1 MKKLFTFLFLLTTL
15 LSSAQSW
22 VNTGTAGFSAGG
34 SNFTCIATDGTTPY
48 VFFLDQG
55 NGFKGSVMKFN
66 GTAWVY
72 VGTPGFTAN
81 QVPYSYITMDGS
93 TPYVAYRDA
102 GNGNKA
108 TVMKFNGTSWVSI
121 GPVGF
126 TAGQADDICLTIN
139 SGTPY
144 IAYRD
149 YSNAQKTTVMK
160 FDGTNWV
167 AVGAVGL
174 SAGAAYNNSLVFDGT
189 TPYVGYYDNT
199 LAGRATVK
207 KFDGTNWIAVGAAGF
222 SAGGAGWINMAFSGS
237 TLHIGYQDGANGNK
251 TTVKK
256 FDGTNWV
263 TVGIVG
269 FSTGASQYNK
279 LAFNGTT
286 PYVAYQDITNG
297 QKANVMK
304 FDGTNWVNVGT
315 AGFSAG
321 IAEYTGLAFIGNTP
335 YVVYRDAGNAQK
347 VTVMQFS
354 TVATGLNFDGVND
367 YINCGNSPVFN
378 LTSSLSVEAWI
389 KRSVSGTDDCIIG
402 KDVFAN
408 GTGYAFWVYQNNKLT
423 LRFSNREYIG
433 TASIPL
439 NTWTHVAATYN
450 ASTNTLRLYINGIL
464 DASFTGVA
472 VPVSNTSNLYIGTP
486 QDAVANP
493 SFAFSG
499 SLDEV
504 RVWDREL
511 VQSEIQSNMN
521 CEMNPAGQT
530 GLLALYQFNQ
540 GYVGEAN
547 AVVTTATDASG
558 NNNTGTL
565 TNFALTGATSNW
577 AIGNATGNCNL
588 AAGGINLDGVDDNI
602 SFTTTP
608 VSNSANFTF
617 ESWVYSTSDA
627 QYQTIYAE
635 GYSASLNQMFSLTKL
650 AGSNTGFEIVLRNA
664 GSVGLVVGVTNG
676 YIPINTWTHVAFERT
691 SATTAKLFI
700 NGVNTDNFGF
710 SDPGIILVDG
720 ANLGVRK
727 RNTTSLDGY
736 FLGTIDEVRIWNRT
750 LCQSEIQNNMSGAL
764 NTAVQT
770 GLIRYYKLNQGFLNS
785 NNAGITTARDHSGNN
800 FTGTLNNFGLTAAT
814 SNWAAGNVTGTST
827 VFAPASLAGTAG
839 GAQVCQSA
847 TIQSPGTNYLDGSC
861 NLIAAVNPS
870 GASPL
875 TGTVNTCVK
884 IDASV
889 QTYNTQPYVQ
899 RHYDIT
905 PATNPSTATGTVT
918 LYFTQA
924 EFDAYNAV
932 RGTKPALPTSAAD
945 ATGIAKLLVTQFHG
959 TGTSPGN
966 YSGAS
971 EVINP
976 VDANIIFN
984 SILSRWQVTFDV
996 SGFSGFYVHTN
1007 GINAAL
1013 PLTLASFSGKSNG
1026 IIKLLQWVT
1035 SNEVNLKEFV
1045 VERGNN
1051 ISNFKSIGTVDAKG
1065 FVNNTYD
1072 FTDTYNNEAVVYYRL
1087 RLVDNDGKF
1096 SYSNSI
1102 SLFNKGDGTVTVYPN
1117 PIKNKATLQI
1127 NNRSLMNTVAK
1138 ITDINGRTVQTFI
1151 IKNNVEVVDMNMLPA
1166 GVYMLQTANG
1176 GNKKLIKE

>member
-34 SNFTCIATDGTTPY
+34 SNNTCIATDGTTPY
-48 VFFLDQG
+48 VFFLDQA

-102 GNGNKA
+102 GNSNKA
-108 TVMKFNGTSWVSI
+108 TVMKFNGTSWVSV

-126 TAGQADDICLTIN
+126 SAGQADDICLTIN

-167 AVGAVGL
+167 AVGAAGL

-222 SAGGAGWINMAFSGS
+222 SAGGASWITMAFSGS
-237 TLHIGYQDGANGNK
+237 TLYIGYQDGANGNK

-263 TVGIVG
+263 TVGTVG

-279 LAFNGTT
+279 LVFNGIT

-335 YVVYRDAGNAQK
+335 YVVYRDAGNGQK

-354 TVATGLNFDGVND
+354 TAATGLNFDGAND
-367 YINCGNSPVFN
+367 YINCGNNPVLN
-378 LTSSLSVEAWI
+378 VTSSLSVEAWI
-389 KRSVSGTDDCIIG
+389 NRSVSGTDDCIIG

-423 LRFSNREYIG
+423 LRFSNREFIG
-433 TASIPL
+433 TATIPT

-450 ASTNTLRLYINGIL
+450 ASTNTIKLYINGVV
-464 DASFTGVA
+464 DATFTGVA

-486 QDAVANP
+486 QDAVANATY
-493 SFAFSG
+493 AFSG

-504 RVWDREL
+504 RIWDREL
-511 VQSEIQSNMN
+511 VQSEIQNNMS

-530 GLLALYQFNQ
+530 GLLALYHFNQ

-547 AVVTTATDASG
+547 AAVTTATDASS
-558 NNNTGTL
+558 NINTGTL
-565 TNFALTGATSNW
+565 TNFGLTGATSNW

-588 AAGGINLDGVDDNI
+588 AAGGLNLDGSNDYISISHNNIFNSINLTVQAWIKTATNDAGSRGIVNKYYSSTGNGWNVFLLNGQVNAWYFGAGSSITNLVSPLTVSDNALHEV
-602 SFTTTP
+602 SFT
-608 VSNSANFTF
+608 V
-617 ESWVYSTSDA
+617 D
-627 QYQTIYAE
+627 
-635 GYSASLNQMFSLTKL
+635 
-650 AGSNTGFEIVLRNA
+650 NA
-664 GSVGLVVGVTNG
+664 GG
-676 YIPINTWTHVAFERT
+676 
-691 SATTAKLFI
+691 KLFI
-700 NGVNTDNFGF
+700 DGVLSATQVW
-710 SDPGIILVDG
+710 SAAP
-720 ANLGVRK
+720 AA
-727 RNTTSLDGY
+727 TTTAQNISIGLYPAADQTTAY
-736 FLGTIDEVRIWNRT
+736 FIGNIDEVKIWNRT
-750 LCQSEIQNNMSGAL
+750 LCQSEIQNNL
-764 NTAVQT
+764 NGELNPVLQT
-770 GLIRYYKLNQGFLNS
+770 GLKGYYKLNQGFLNS

-800 FTGTLNNFGLTAAT
+800 FTGTLNNFALTGAV
-814 SNWAAGNVTGTST
+814 SNWAAGMVTGTAS

-847 TIQSPGTNYLDGSC
+847 TIQTPGTNYLDGSC

-870 GASPL
+870 GVSPL

-924 EFDAYNAV
+924 EFNAYNAV

-945 ATGIAKLLVTQFHG
+945 ATGIAKLIVTQFHG
-959 TGTSPGN
+959 TGTAPGN

-976 VDANIIFN
+976 VDANIVFN
-984 SILSRWQVTFDV
+984 STLSRWQVKFDV
-996 SGFSGFYVHTN
+996 NGFSGFYVHTN

-1013 PLTLASFSGKSNG
+1013 PLTLISFSGKNNG
-1026 IIKLLQWVT
+1026 VTKLLQWVT

-1045 VERGNN
+1045 VERGND
-1051 ISNFKSIGTVDAKG
+1051 ISNFKSIGTVNAKG

-1072 FTDTYNNEAVVYYRL
+1072 FTDTYNNEGVVYYRL

-1096 SYSNSI
+1096 SYSNII
-1102 SLFNKGDGTVTVYPN
+1102 SLLNKADGTVTVYPN

-1127 NNRSLMNTVAK
+1127 NDRSLMNTAAK

-1151 IKNNVEVVDMNMLPA
+1151 IKNNVEVIDMSILPA
-1166 GVYMLQTANG
+1166 GMYLLQTANG